1 MTHPARALLLGLLF
15 CIGTISPVWA
25 AKPPTP
31 PAASQSLDR
40 QVLILLRLPPEHFEA
55 NAAYGGGYGSGAGRA
70 ARQRIA
76 RRIAKTHGLTLV
88 QAWPMPLL
96 GLDCFVMS
104 APEGRTLEVVTAA
117 LSHDRDV
124 AWSEPMHTYRAQ
136 AAAPGS
142 QPSPPNDPL
151 FRVQPVAAQWRLAE
165 LRSVATGR
173 GVKVAVIDSSI
184 DSQHP
189 DLKGQV
195 SVRQNFVSDHADVP
209 ELHGTGVAGIIAA
222 ISDNHLG
229 IAGIAPDARLMA
241 LRACWQLNGAST
253 LCDTLSLAKAL
264 HYALQNGAQVINLSL
279 SGPPDQLL
287 GQLIDVG
294 LRQGVVVV
302 GAVDPGLPG
311 GGFPA
316 SHPGVV
322 AVASGRTTSDGP
334 NRIYVAPGLDV
345 PTTLTGAR
353 WGLVNGSSYAAAH
366 VSGLYA
372 LMLEREPRGRSLPML
387 IALSGG
393 GAIDACASIRRG
405 APPCEGCA
413 CKPPLRYSAD
423 ARR

>member
-1 MTHPARALLLGLLF
+1 MTAAARALLLGLLF
-15 CIGTISPVWA
+15 CIGTISPAWA

-31 PAASQSLDR
+31 PAASLNLDR
-40 QVLILLRLPPEHFEA
+40 QVLVLLRLPPEHFEA
-55 NAAYGGGYGSGAGRA
+55 NAAYGGGYGTGAGRA

-76 RRIAKTHGLTLV
+76 SRIANTHGLILV

-104 APEGRTLEVVTAA
+104 APEGRALDVVTAA
-117 LSHDRDV
+117 LAQDRDV

-136 AAAPGS
+136 GAAPRS
-142 QPSPPNDPL
+142 EPSLPNDPL
-151 FRVQPVAAQWRLAE
+151 FRVQPAAAQWHLAE
-165 LRSVATGR
+165 LRGIATGR
-173 GVKVAVIDSSI
+173 GIKVAVIDSSI

-195 SVRQNFVSDHADVP
+195 SVHQNFVTDHADTP
-209 ELHGTGVAGIIAA
+209 ELHGTGIAGVIAA

-229 IAGIAPDARLMA
+229 MAGIAPGARLMA
-241 LRACWQLNGAST
+241 LRACWQLNGTST

-287 GQLIDVG
+287 GRLIDVG
-294 LRQGVVVV
+294 LKQGVVVV

-322 AVASGRTTSDGP
+322 AVASARTASDGP

-372 LMLEREPRGRSLPML
+372 LMLEHEPRGRSPPML

-393 GAIDACASIRRG
+393 GTIDACASVRRG
-405 APPCEGCA
+405 APSCDGCDCA
-413 CKPPLRYSAD
+413 PAIHYSAD